1 MRSRIHILFA
11 AIAVFASSL
20 ACVTI
25 MGEDIPESAPVE
37 LPESL
42 PPQLPQEEPVPVEQS
57 SCPVITEQIVE
68 ANSVVY
74 TEETAETMEYYGGR
88 DEDTTTYLVTYLVSG
103 DVIFDPYYED
113 VAPDLRDEQEDAA
126 AHQQIWQYFTTLIP
140 TDYRVTLSEYSIMT
154 DGQDNV
160 LAAVAQTYDDPA
172 LWGLEVDIVDSSDYY
187 YLTFTLVHE
196 FAHLLTLSPA
206 QVPPSEAIFNDPE
219 NIDIYMQEVSACPN
233 YFPGEGCANED
244 SYLNAF
250 FDEFWVD
257 IYDEWNEINLEEDDE
272 AYYEKLDDFYY
283 NYQDQFLTDYSATH
297 PVEDIAEAFSFFV
310 FSEKPAGDTIAEQKI
325 LFFYQYPELVQL
337 RADILLN
344 LCANFPQ

>member
-1 MRSRIHILFA
+1 MRSRVHILFA

-113 VAPDLRDEQEDAA
+113 VAPDLSLASGHLFCRRQRTGEIGNWRRLVSKRRQSAQR
-126 AHQQIWQYFTTLIP
+126 QQ
-140 TDYRVTLSEYSIMT
+140 
-154 DGQDNV
+154 
-160 LAAVAQTYDDPA
+160 
-172 LWGLEVDIVDSSDYY
+172 
-187 YLTFTLVHE
+187 
-196 FAHLLTLSPA
+196 
-206 QVPPSEAIFNDPE
+206 
-219 NIDIYMQEVSACPN
+219 
-233 YFPGEGCANED
+233 
-244 SYLNAF
+244 
-250 FDEFWVD
+250 
-257 IYDEWNEINLEEDDE
+257 
-272 AYYEKLDDFYY
+272 
-283 NYQDQFLTDYSATH
+283 
-297 PVEDIAEAFSFFV
+297 
-310 FSEKPAGDTIAEQKI
+310 
-325 LFFYQYPELVQL
+325 
-337 RADILLN
+337 
-344 LCANFPQ
+344 